1 MGGIKKDTTR
11 EEDYRDYEERDLKEG
26 WPYDDDAGASSE
38 PSENRPYG
46 ETDANFDEGSNKS
59 FTVARTDADG
69 QQERQ
74 SNSLTSTTRDLVES
88 DDIEERVMDA
98 LSDVEGASPEMI
110 DVRAEGTV
118 IILEGE
124 VDDAATARQLGRIAR
139 SISGV
144 TAVRNLVQIIG
155 VDANIPD
162 DD

>member
-74 SNSLTSTTRDLVES
+74 SNPLTSTTRDLVES

-110 DVRAEGTV
+110 DVRSEGTV

-144 TAVRNLVQIIG
+144 TAVRNLIQIIG

>member
-1 MGGIKKDTTR
+1 MGGIKKETTR
-11 EEDYRDYEERDLKEG
+11 EEDYRDYEERDLKDG
-26 WPYDDDAGASSE
+26 WPYDDDAGAVSE
-38 PSENRPYG
+38 PSENRAYG
-46 ETDANFDEGSNKS
+46 ETDANFDEGSSKG
-59 FTVARTDADG
+59 FTVTSVDEDG
-69 QQERQ
+69 QQEPQ
-74 SNSLTSTTRDLVES
+74 KNAPVHTTRGLEES

-98 LSDVEGASPEMI
+98 ISDVEGASPEMI
-110 DVRAEGTV
+110 DVRSEGSV

-144 TAVRNLVQIIG
+144 TNVRNLIQVIG

>member
-1 MGGIKKDTTR
+1 MPGIKKETTR

-26 WPYDDDAGASSE
+26 WPYDDDAGSSSE

-59 FTVARTDADG
+59 FTVAKTDAAG
-69 QQERQ
+69 QQERETDT
-74 SNSLTSTTRDLVES
+74 LTSATRGLEES

-110 DVRAEGTV
+110 DVRSEGSV

-139 SISGV
+139 TISGV
-144 TAVRNLVQIIG
+144 TSVRNLIQVIG

>member
-11 EEDYRDYEERDLKEG
+11 EEDYRDYEERDLKDG
-26 WPYDDDAGASSE
+26 WPYDDDAGSSSE

-46 ETDANFDEGSNKS
+46 ETDANFDEGSSKG
-59 FTVARTDADG
+59 FTVTKTDANG
-69 QQERQ
+69 QQEREPD
-74 SNSLTSTTRDLVES
+74 SRMPTTADLVES

-110 DVRAEGTV
+110 DVRSEGSI

-144 TAVRNLVQIIG
+144 TSVRNLIQIIG
-155 VDANIPD
+155 VDANIPED
-162 DD
+162 D